1 MPWAAWSLGVAGPLV
16 DFLSPRQGRLP
27 GVRVKKLLLS
37 SLLLTPAV
45 ALAGMPSF
53 MLTDIAE
60 QRLEAISFFIA
71 IFLLVSLGVWA
82 LWNGLRR
89 DVPRLPRLSYRASLA
104 LVFLLGLGLQLV
116 LSMIAGGRELMTPG
130 AWEKKGVTYQVI
142 PAPPPSDA
150 DLLVQ
155 ARRQRLDELRVA
167 LWAHA
172 AEHGGDFPQNDLGP
186 ELPATRWKVLGDSG
200 LHFIYIGGQKA
211 DAPAAPLAYEPGLFG
226 RERWVLFTDGDL
238 RRLPV
243 EDIHRALVAEAAP

>member
-1 MPWAAWSLGVAGPLV
+1 MN
-16 DFLSPRQGRLP
+16 
-27 GVRVKKLLLS
+27 KLLLS
-37 SLLLTPAV
+37 VVLLTPAV

-53 MLTDIAE
+53 LFTEIAE

-71 IFLLVSLGVWA
+71 VFLLVSLGVWR
-82 LWNGLRR
+82 LWNWLRR

-104 LVFLLGLGLQLV
+104 LVFLVGLGLQLV

-130 AWEKKGVTYQVI
+130 AWEKKGATYQVI
-142 PAPPPSDA
+142 PTPPPSDA

-167 LWAHA
+167 LWAYA
-172 AEHGGDFPQNDLGP
+172 AEHGRDFPKSDLGT
-186 ELPATRWKVLGDSG
+186 ELPAARWKVLGDSG

-211 DAPAAPLAYEPGLFG
+211 DAPATPLAYEPGIFG

-243 EDIHRALVAEAAP
+243 EDIHRSFVAEGAP